1 MVAYATRADVYNYG
15 LPRGSLYLHAR
26 AVSSVNV
33 ASNALVV
40 EGHGCDT
47 DTTIQFDVDPGGT
60 LAAPLVSG
68 TLYYAKPISGLDGHL
83 QVAATA
89 GGAAIDLTSSGEN
102 MRLIVPIGPQMDA
115 LLDAFSR
122 WVDSMV
128 IGHTVPF
135 ESPYPSWVKYVV
147 AVRTAAALARALGLG
162 TSADRI
168 LESERDAIA
177 DAARLARGVP
187 LRDGAATAEANL
199 AKGATPTTT
208 TTGRY
213 SLSDPTVVP

>member
-1 MVAYATRADVYNYG
+1 MAAYATRADVYNYG
-15 LPRGSLYLHAR
+15 LPRGSRYLHAR

-33 ASNALVV
+33 SSNAIVV
-40 EGHGCDT
+40 DGHGCDL

-68 TLYYAKPISGLDGHL
+68 TLYFARPVAGLDGHL

-89 GGAAIDLTSSGEN
+89 GGPAIDLTSSGEN

-115 LLDAFSR
+115 ILETFSR
-122 WVDSMV
+122 WVDSMA

-135 ESPYPSWVKYVV
+135 ESPYPEWVKYVV

-168 LESERDAIA
+168 LEAERDAIA

-199 AKGATPTTT
+199 AMGATPTIT

-213 SLSDPTVVP
+213 SIGDPTVVP